1 MSNASN
7 KMIYIGVTND
17 LIKRVYEHKSKN
29 NDGFTKRF
37 DINKLV
43 YYEEFSDVNDAISR
57 EKQLKKWRREKKN
70 WLIQQKNPAWTDW
83 SEGLVL

>member
-17 LIKRVYEHKSKN
+17 LIKRVYEHKSKT

-43 YYEEFSDVNDAISR
+43 YYEEFNDVNDAISR

-70 WLIQQKNPAWTDW
+70 WLIQQKNPSWNDW